1 MESDYKKFLEFIKTR
16 KSVRNFVEGKISRN
30 TILDVLEC
38 ARWAP
43 SGRNNQP
50 WRIHVVTH
58 ITVKS
63 LLAELTED
71 SSIIKSA
78 FLSLVI
84 FLDLERSYDKVKDL
98 QAIGAFM
105 QNILLAVH
113 ATSKLGA
120 VWLGEIL
127 NKKEKVNNIF
137 KLSTTK
143 YELMGVIA
151 VGEKDESVEKAG
163 DEERER
169 RPLEEFVDWF
179 Q

>member
-1 MESDYKKFLEFIKTR
+1 MESDYKKILEFIKTR
-16 KSVRNFVEGKISRN
+16 RSVRNFVEGKISRN

-58 ITVKS
+58 LTVKS

-84 FLDLERSYDKVKDL
+84 FLDLERSYDRVKDL

-151 VGEKDESVEKAG
+151 VGEKDESVEKAIG
-163 DEERER
+163 EKRER